1 MTFFEHLGELRGRI
15 IKALIGVLLGL
26 FVCLA
31 FVNPLVENVLLLPA
45 KNSHM
50 DLQNL
55 KPFGQVMVYFQVA
68 LIGGIVVSLPNLF
81 YQFWKFI
88 APALRENEKKYV
100 TRIVTFSTGCFL
112 AGVVFAYYVMLPMT
126 LSFAVTFG
134 SQTIRNQFSIDEYM
148 DIILSVMLACGVIF
162 ELPMI
167 SFFLSKLGILTPKF
181 MRKYRRH
188 AIVIIMILSAILSP
202 GTDPVS
208 QMILAVPLLVL
219 YEISIIV
226 SKLSMKK
233 VDVESTP

>member
-26 FVCLA
+26 FVCLII
-31 FVNPLVENVLLLPA
+31 VNSLVENVLLIPA
-45 KNSHM
+45 KHSHM

-68 LIGGIVVSLPNLF
+68 LIGGIVLSLPNLF

-88 APALRENEKKYV
+88 APALREREKKYI

-112 AGVVFAYYVMLPMT
+112 LGVVFAYYVMLPMT
-126 LSFAVTFG
+126 LNFAVTFG

-188 AIVIIMILSAILSP
+188 AIVIIMFVAAILSP

-208 QMILAVPLLVL
+208 QLILAVPLLVL

-226 SKLSMKK
+226 SKFSVKK